1 MSIDPSGMAHVMSV
15 LTNLY
20 ADAPLAVLRE
30 YATNARDSHVAAG
43 TDRPIEVNLPSDLN
57 PTLVIRDFGVGL
69 SEAEIIDVYARY
81 GASTKRDTNDQVGA
95 FGLGC
100 KSAFTLG
107 QQFVVT
113 AVKGGQR
120 TVALFAVGGDG
131 AGGVTVLGRTC
142 TDEPNGV
149 LVSIGVPDVAQ
160 MRRAATGFSGTW
172 EPGTVGGRPG
182 TGLGVRGGVR
192 GDRRRRRPCPRT
204 RGRWTV

>member
-1 MSIDPSGMAHVMSV
+1 VQNPTVTVEVSGTIDVSSGTAMSIDPSGMAHVMSI

-43 TDRPIEVNLPSDLN
+43 TDRPIEVDLPSDLN

-113 AVKGGQR
+113 AVKDGQR
-120 TVALFAVGGDG
+120 TVALFALSGDG
-131 AGGVTVLGRTC
+131 AGGVT
-142 TDEPNGV
+142 
-149 LVSIGVPDVAQ
+149 
-160 MRRAATGFSGTW
+160 RARS
-172 EPGTVGGRPG
+172 RPYG
-182 TGLGVRGGVR
+182 
-192 GDRRRRRPCPRT
+192 
-204 RGRWTV
+204 